1 MFFEL
6 ITEIPND
13 LLIIILAGL
22 VGGIFLHLRGW

>member
-22 VGGIFLHLRGW
+22 VGGLIMIRQ